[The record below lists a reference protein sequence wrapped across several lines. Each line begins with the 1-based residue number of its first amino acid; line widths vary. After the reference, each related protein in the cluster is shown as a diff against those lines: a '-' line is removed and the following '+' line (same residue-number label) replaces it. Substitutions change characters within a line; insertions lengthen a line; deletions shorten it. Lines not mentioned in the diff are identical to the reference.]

1 MTDCEIIEFIESK
14 INTTNGADQK
24 EWVRKYDI
32 FTSKKVFEKYNRLE
46 DLKEVEKIKN
56 EINRLDIYFK

>member
-1 MTDCEIIEFIESK
+1 MTDIEIIDFLENK
-14 INTTNGADQK
+14 INTTDGSDQK

-56 EINRLDIYFK
+56 EVKQILGA